1 MERKG
6 SDFLDIYEK
15 NRALN
20 LKMKIKEFFEECYK
34 QLGISSEDLYLK
46 GEIFCLN
53 NVEKLM
59 INWILNG
66 VSTDFAVF
74 LDVDGEPKN
83 FIHVN
88 ITKNSEL
95 VAYLHSENETETKE
109 DEEENFKKNEEVTFL
124 NSWKVPEYDAR
135 TFLNAIH
142 INGDEKEKYNFTLN
156 EFNFSVENNEYFD
169 YINFWNGTYDIADE
183 GEYDEN
189 WFFVF
194 TSKKC

>member
-1 MERKG
+1 MKRKG
-6 SDFLDIYEK
+6 SDFLDIYKK

-95 VAYLHSENETETKE
+95 VAYLHSENETETEE
-109 DEEENFKKNEEVTFL
+109 DEEKNFKKNEEVTFL

-156 EFNFSVENNEYFD
+156 EFNFSVENDEYFD

-189 WFFVF
+189 
-194 TSKKC
+194 